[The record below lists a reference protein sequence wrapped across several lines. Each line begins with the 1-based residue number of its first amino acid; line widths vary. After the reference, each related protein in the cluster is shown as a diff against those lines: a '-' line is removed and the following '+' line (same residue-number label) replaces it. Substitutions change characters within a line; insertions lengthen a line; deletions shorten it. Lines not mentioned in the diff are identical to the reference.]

1 VLYVVRVL
9 SSVLSIGRVFSF
21 PCYGSHSSDIFCVVV
36 FVIVVY
42 IILPISTTLD
52 ALDVVG
58 RSVCAIVVDLS
69 SLYNSTFSAL
79 LLLCV
84 KPSMPI
90 GHIFL

>member
-1 VLYVVRVL
+1 VLYSVRVL
-9 SSVLSIGRVFSF
+9 SSVLSIGRVFPF

-36 FVIVVY
+36 FVIVMY

-52 ALDVVG
+52 ALDVVCG
-58 RSVCAIVVDLS
+58 SVRAIVVDLL
-69 SLYNSTFSAL
+69 SLHNSTFSAL

-90 GHIFL
+90 GYIIL